1 MRTLITPKKYPCLL
15 GLGFLLLLLGS
26 FTRPVAARDVPAYQG
41 YVTDQAQML
50 SPASKQKLER
60 ALQSFDRSD
69 STQVAVLTI
78 DSLEGDSLE
87 DFSIRTVEKWGIG
100 RKGKDNGVL
109 LLVVKNDR
117 KIRIEVGRGLEGVL
131 TDLLSGRII
140 DRIITPYFKAGRFDQ
155 GIEAGLAAIIQ
166 ATRGEF
172 TAETPIGKGT
182 RGRKKS
188 SPILAYLIFGF
199 FLINALGRVS
209 RPLGG
214 IAGAIILPLII
225 FGGLGMSFS
234 LVTLL
239 FLLPFGGLGGFLLP
253 MFFLSSMHHGGFYG
267 GGFGGT
273 GFGSGGFGGFG
284 GGGFGGGGASGSW

>member
-1 MRTLITPKKYPCLL
+1 MRALITGKPFPLLL
-15 GLGFLLLLLGS
+15 GLGFILLLLGFFS
-26 FTRPVAARDVPAYQG
+26 QPAAARDVPAYQG
-41 YVTDQAQML
+41 YITDQAQML
-50 SPASKQKLER
+50 SPAAKKKLEQ
-60 ALQSFDRSD
+60 ALRSFDRSD
-69 STQVAVLTI
+69 STQVALLTI

-87 DFSIRTVEKWGIG
+87 DFSIRVVDKWGIG

-109 LLVVKNDR
+109 LLVVKKDR

-140 DRIITPYFKAGRFDQ
+140 DQIITPYFKAGRFDQ

-172 TAETPIGKGT
+172 TAETPIN
-182 RGRKKS
+182 RGARNKKKS

-199 FLINALGRVS
+199 FLINSLGRVS

-267 GGFGGT
+267 GGFSGT
-273 GFGSGGFGGFG
+273 GLGGGGFGGFG